1 MIKKTKKNKNKYIGG
16 SLFKKTK
23 PSSPSSV
30 PHVKLLPLDPTTRTP
45 NIKWYNPTASKKT
58 ILPTVAN
65 TKPILPTV
73 ANTKPIPPTVANSK
87 PILPTVANS
96 KPILHTVANSK
107 PMDLLKYANQT
118 HQIKRARNNIQK
130 IEANIVKTRFYEIL
144 KRNRLKK
151 QLSNQTQKMTNY
163 QYQLAKNQ
171 AMIEEL
177 QN

>member
-1 MIKKTKKNKNKYIGG
+1 
-16 SLFKKTK
+16 
-23 PSSPSSV
+23 
-30 PHVKLLPLDPTTRTP
+30 
-45 NIKWYNPTASKKT
+45 
-58 ILPTVAN
+58 
-65 TKPILPTV
+65 
-73 ANTKPIPPTVANSK
+73 
-87 PILPTVANS
+87 
-96 KPILHTVANSK
+96 
-107 PMDLLKYANQT
+107 MDLLKYANQT

-171 AMIEEL
+171 AMSEEL